1 VGSGKIQEMNRSALT
16 IFCVFILFSG
26 LAFTP
31 VTSQAQTLSKFTGDS
46 TKFIGELNLLFQI
59 LPDKEQKAAVKL
71 MDRFIQKWNSEQ
83 YSPSKK
89 QIIYSICNQML
100 KKRLKAFPDFYNYI
114 NSLDLII
121 DTHQPDPLFYEW
133 SDVLLKLIKNK
144 NNRPFL
150 LFLDNTLSLFG
161 ENLVFKSLSTR
172 WKIKNP
178 DYHFLIDSVPMIRFS
193 ASDLI
198 CYSNDDSLAI
208 YNTKGLYFPLS
219 NRWIG
224 QDGRVNWLRA
234 GLDPAKVYADLH
246 NYQIQMNYAKFVAD
260 SADFY
265 FTKYFSS
272 PLTGRYT
279 DKVQADVDEKRA
291 SYPRFESYD
300 KQIGIRDLFKNI
312 DYLGGFSMEGAKII
326 GSGSNISDAQL
337 VLKRDGKELIMMKSR
352 AFIITPERIDATSTS
367 IAIYYEYDSI
377 YHPCLQMKYIDEK
390 KELTISTDEQM
401 RNLGPWFDS
410 FHKIEIYCEELSW
423 KMSESKIDFGI
434 NKGMKQQ
441 GKAVFE
447 SSNYYT
453 LGRYDKLQGI
463 DDQNPL
469 AILKKFCEQKGK
481 KVFTLDEL
489 CVYLQRPPEQVEAQ
503 LLNLSAR
510 GFLVYDIDD
519 RKASVNEKLFDYVD
533 AKNNKVDYDVIFF
546 NSEVLR
552 KSNAILTLDSFELR
566 LQGIPSVFLSDS
578 QQVFIYPV
586 NQEIILE
593 KNRNFLFSGK
603 VEAGLFDIY
612 AHNCFFN
619 YGKFMLDMPD
629 VDSMS
634 FYVASRNIDPISGKV
649 GLVKVKTNITDV
661 KGELMID
668 DPNNK
673 SGLKPYAQYPIF
685 ISKNDAL
692 VTWDKKQIQNGVY
705 KKENFFYKVYPF
717 KFTSLNS
724 FPTDSLQFKGYL
736 SSAGIFPEIEQQL
749 KVRPDYSLGIETKT
763 DTAGLPVYGGK
774 GRFINK
780 IDLSNSGLRGNGKI
794 VYLNSSSI
802 SDNFIFYPDS
812 MKALA
817 KTFQAT
823 ELLAEVECPAV
834 HGDSVT
840 ETWHPYQD
848 SLIIS
853 NSNWDFKKKIS
864 MYNDQ
869 SKFSGDLSLSPNG
882 MTGNGTVR
890 IKDAEMDSKRFL
902 FKQKTF
908 DANIANFRIKSYNLT
923 DLSISTKNYQ
933 THFDFGKRKGEFKS
947 NVGISKVEFPVNKYT
962 CTMDRFDWLIDSEEI
977 ALYNDKN
984 TKLAATDTM
993 SLANL
998 IDFDFA
1004 GSEFISVHPRQDSLK
1019 FFALRAKYN
1028 LKTNLIRAEDV
1039 KIIKVADAAIFPDSG
1054 KVYILKD
1061 AQMKPLVRAIIIA
1074 NQRTR
1079 YHQFYDAAVQISSRK
1094 KYTASGNYDYV
1105 DRNYDRQ
1112 SVIFTK
1118 IAVDTSGQTYAE
1130 GLIPDSIHFKLSP
1143 EFAYT
1148 GEVLLNASRKNLI
1161 FDGGFRPL
1169 TDCFR
1174 NLQSGVKFRSEIDPA
1189 NIQLP
1194 VNRPLRDIH
1203 NEKLLLGI
1211 VYSNAKNKIFPA
1223 FFIKKQF
1230 FNDSIMIAADGILSY
1245 NDNNGTF
1252 QLVMPEKLK
1261 MPGETYN
1268 VLTLSTEKCLLHL
1281 DGRINLNLNSG
1292 PLKMETFGGINYF
1305 TIPDSI
1311 NVRVATAFNF
1321 PFPETAQGKFSLQ
1334 VKSINLEGITVTN
1347 TPYYNAMKNL
1357 MGQKEFDKVKSDL
1370 ELLGK
1375 FKKFPEELTRTIF
1388 FADVN
1393 LKWDSA
1399 NKSWVSYGPIGIGNI
1414 GKVQVNRYAGGIIE
1428 FTKKKNGDEFTIYL
1442 ELTKNDWYFF
1452 NYRNNILQVLSSN
1465 LEFNDQITGEQK
1477 SKAEQKRI
1485 DNIAKG
1491 FRYIIAT
1498 DRKKRDFLRKFTTE
1512 E

>member
-1 VGSGKIQEMNRSALT
+1 M
-16 IFCVFILFSG
+16 
-26 LAFTP
+26 AFTP

-46 TKFIGELNLLFQI
+46 TKFIGELNLLFHV
-59 LPDKEQKAAVKL
+59 LPDNDQKDAVKL

-100 KKRLKAFPDFYNYI
+100 KKRLKTFPDFYNYI
-114 NSLDLII
+114 NSLDLFIE
-121 DTHQPDPLFYEW
+121 THQPDPLFYEW
-133 SDVLLKLIKNK
+133 SDVLQKLISNK
-144 NNRPFL
+144 NNKSFL
-150 LFLDNTLSLFG
+150 LFLDNTISLFG
-161 ENLVFKSLSTR
+161 ENLVYKSLSTR
-172 WKIKNP
+172 WEIKNP

-193 ASDLI
+193 TLDLI
-198 CYSNDDSLAI
+198 CYSNHDSLVI

-219 NRWIG
+219 NRWVG
-224 QDGRVNWLRA
+224 HDGRVNWLRA
-234 GLDPAKVYADLH
+234 GLEPAKIYADLH

-260 SADFY
+260 SVDFY
-265 FTKYFSS
+265 FTKYFSL

-279 DKVQADVDEKRA
+279 DKVQADVGEERA
-291 SYPRFESYD
+291 SYPYFESYD

-312 DYLGGFSMEGAKII
+312 DYLGGFSVEGAKII
-326 GSGSNISDAQL
+326 GSGSKTRDAQL
-337 VLKRDGKELIMMKSR
+337 VLKRDDKELIMIKSR

-367 IAIYYEYDSI
+367 IAIYYENDSI
-377 YHPCLQMKYIDEK
+377 YHPGLQMKYIDEK
-390 KELTISTDEQM
+390 KELTMSTDEQM
-401 RNLGPWFDS
+401 RTLSPWFDS

-423 KMSESKIDFGI
+423 KMGESKIDFGM
-434 NKGMKQQ
+434 NRGMNQQ
-441 GKAVFE
+441 GRAVFE

-453 LGRYDKLQGI
+453 LERYDKLQGI
-463 DDQNPL
+463 DEQNPL
-469 AILKKFCEQKGK
+469 AILKRFCEQKKK

-489 CVYLQRPPEQVEAQ
+489 CLYLQRPPEQVEAQ

-519 RKASVNEKLFDYVD
+519 RRANVNEKLFEYVN

-566 LQGIPSVFLSDS
+566 LQGVPSVFLSDS

-586 NQEIILE
+586 NQEIILK

-603 VEAGLFDIY
+603 VEAGLFDMY
-612 AHNCFFN
+612 ARNCFFE
-619 YGKFMLDMPD
+619 YGKFMLDMPT

-634 FYVASRNIDPISGKV
+634 FYVASRTIDPKTGKYS
-649 GLVKVKTNITDV
+649 LMKVKTNITGV
-661 KGELMID
+661 TGELMID

-673 SGLKPYAQYPIF
+673 SGLKPYTQYPLF

-717 KFTSLNS
+717 KFKSLNS

-736 SSAGIFPEIEQQL
+736 SSAGIFPEIERPL
-749 KVRPDYSLGIETKT
+749 KVRPDFSLGIETRT
-763 DTAGLPVYGGK
+763 DTNGLPLYGDK
-774 GRFINK
+774 GRFVNR
-780 IDLSNSGLRGNGKI
+780 IDLSNAGLRGDGKI
-794 VYLNSSSI
+794 LYMNSTTT

-812 MKALA
+812 MTTIA
-817 KTFQAT
+817 KTFQTT
-823 ELLAEVECPAV
+823 ELIAQVEYPAV
-834 HGDSVT
+834 RGDSVS
-840 ETWHPYQD
+840 ELWLPYKD
-848 SLIIS
+848 SLVVKTKNKDIA
-853 NSNWDFKKKIS
+853 
-864 MYNDQ
+864 MYKDQ
-869 SKFSGDLSLSPNG
+869 SRFSGNLSLSPNG
-882 MTGNGTVR
+882 LTGDGTVK
-890 IKDAEMDSKRFL
+890 IKGAEMDSKRFL
-902 FKQKTF
+902 FRQKTF
-908 DANIANFRIKSYNLT
+908 DANIANFRIKSYNLA

-933 THFDFGKRKGEFKS
+933 THFDFEKRKGEFKS
-947 NVGISKVEFPVNKYT
+947 NIGISKVEFPVNKYT

-977 ALYNDKN
+977 ALFNDKS

-998 IDFDFA
+998 IGFDFA
-1004 GSEFISVHPRQDSLK
+1004 GSEFISVHPKQDSLR

-1028 LKTNLIRAEDV
+1028 LKTNLINAEDV

-1054 KVYILKD
+1054 KVSILKD
-1061 AQMKPLVRAIIIA
+1061 AQMKPLARAIIIA
-1074 NQRTR
+1074 NQKTR
-1079 YHQFYDAAVQISSRK
+1079 YHQFYNAAVQISSRK

-1105 DRNYDRQ
+1105 DRNVDRQ
-1112 SVIFTK
+1112 SIMFTK
-1118 IAVDTSGQTYAE
+1118 IAVDTTGQTYAE

-1143 EFAYT
+1143 EFAYI

-1174 NLQSGVKFRSEIDPA
+1174 NLQTGVKFRSEIDPK

-1211 VYSNAKNKIFPA
+1211 AYSNAGNKIYPA
-1223 FFIKKQF
+1223 FFIKKQY
-1230 FNDSIMIAADGILSY
+1230 FNDSVMIAADGILSY
-1245 NDNNGTF
+1245 NDNNGIFKVAT
-1252 QLVMPEKLK
+1252 PEKLK
-1261 MPGETYN
+1261 MPGVTYN
-1268 VLTLSTEKCLLHL
+1268 VLSLSTEQCLLHL

-1292 PLKMETFGGINYF
+1292 HLKMETFGGINYF
-1305 TIPDSI
+1305 TIPDSVS
-1311 NVRVATAFNF
+1311 VRVAMAFNF
-1321 PFPETAQGKFSLQ
+1321 PFPEAAQEKFSLQ
-1334 VKSINLEGITVTN
+1334 VQSINLNGITVAN

-1357 MGQKEFDKVKSDL
+1357 MGQKEFDKGKSDL

-1375 FKKFPEELTRTIF
+1375 FKKFPEELIRTIF

-1393 LKWDSA
+1393 LRWDSA

-1414 GKVQVNRYAGGIIE
+1414 GKVQVNRYASGIIE
-1428 FTKKKNGDEFTIYL
+1428 FTKKKNGDDLTMYL

-1465 LEFNDQITGEQK
+1465 LEFNDQIVNGEK
-1477 SKAEQKRI
+1477 SKTEQKRI

-1498 DRKKRDFLRKFTTE
+1498 DRKKRDFLRKFETE